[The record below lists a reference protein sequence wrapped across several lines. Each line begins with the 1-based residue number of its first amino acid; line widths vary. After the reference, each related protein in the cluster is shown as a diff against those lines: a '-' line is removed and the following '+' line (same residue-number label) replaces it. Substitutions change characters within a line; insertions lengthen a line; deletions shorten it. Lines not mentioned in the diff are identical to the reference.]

1 MYEDTESWAKWMV
14 VELSLE
20 QQLMIEAGTRE
31 LKKQDPDEEL
41 VEVAV
46 SLLQQNA
53 IQSQLIKQCVEK
65 ISELEAK
72 MLCKPRPKNK
82 VFQFFFR
89 KEAP

>member
-41 VEVAV
+41 VEGAV
-46 SLLQQNA
+46 SL
-53 IQSQLIKQCVEK
+53 
-65 ISELEAK
+65 
-72 MLCKPRPKNK
+72 
-82 VFQFFFR
+82 
-89 KEAP
+89 